1 MHSCVYIYNNHLGI
15 FKIDALKS
23 SDDPPFLSVG
33 TEVSAKFKGAFCEAK
48 VKRMTKSVKCKILLK
63 TPPYGTIFADHT
75 EIKGSLEVN
84 QQVEIVQGK
93 ATYRGIIQNIKDNS
107 IYVVVFNDG
116 DERQLRR
123 TQVCI
128 KGAKHFN
135 EDVNLDAMPL
145 YKPESFSSPVVLDDR
160 RGKQK
165 RRNLEQSKRQRQQ
178 STSTSVGDKEGDGE
192 RDDDATSSEDDST
205 LESTTSSTTLSATS
219 NSISEAVT
227 IPVQSGRTLRTR
239 RLASKSVPK
248 RLRSARRE
256 ITSFFRQSDG
266 DHDLKNGDNEDYDYN
281 NGDGNGSGS
290 SKMHRFTRLP
300 KPSVSRMIA
309 DKILTKSIA
318 RTRKKRYAAT
328 VATDALKR
336 IKESTSNGD
345 KHRLGDNNYYK
356 DENSND
362 DDGGDSND
370 NDNDGDDEVD
380 DTDKERRRVRARK
393 KHCSSDDNDDDK
405 SHTTDKKMD
414 MITGSSTSRKSERK
428 RQGLRDKEVEPMT
441 KKRSRDI
448 DGTKKLYKVGN
459 VVAVYD
465 DVMRKGKWTPAVVV
479 AEVPFKTATKGN
491 VNIGKSDILLRSF
504 KDSKYFTCSMNKLS
518 SPGISV
524 LKFAES
530 SPKAAM
536 DRAIAFIEKEIFP
549 AGWER
554 SQIYDDDVRSKK
566 REYRSSSIDQKKRS
580 EASGKAKRE
589 IEKKTSAESSSSES
603 ESSTDEEYGEERDQF
618 TAQLYK
624 FHEERG
630 TPINRAPILGGKD
643 IDMFRLYNMVQ
654 RYGGKKRVTENNQW
668 KLILRKMHLEG
679 CPGATSVTVK
689 NAYSRYLDHFNSFY
703 RNLGISS
710 WLSTPTPSTSSR
722 SERPNRLLDRHNIQL
737 QRRKW
742 ASVATKKKEK
752 GQKESVTKGKTT
764 KREKDENIPR
774 TKKEKVKK
782 DERNVTKSDVSEDD
796 DKMKG
801 HGSAPFLCLSPGSK
815 IKSKT
820 KDEEEQDKGSVSDSG
835 TIESIKEKGVFKTEK
850 EPFRVKHRGPKKK
863 DNEKD
868 AIKDEQE
875 LGLKTSNIDKRVKVS
890 KINKPEKS
898 SSENY
903 IKRKSPSIIST
914 ASNVDQGV
922 SGSDDEAHIRQI
934 RLKEARKFAT
944 IGTRLSAEQKE
955 LSISKHDGNIVGKD
969 SDISQVLKKEKTKE
983 GVPWINCSP
992 ATVLTNFYMGQN
1004 VKAYH
1009 HGQWYDARVITLG
1022 KISHGDVLSSMMDFE
1037 ARCKAINESMDC
1049 DEKEQKEALTRASAR
1064 LNDRLEGILREM
1076 TCCVHYLGWNSRY
1089 DEWVE
1094 LIKIKVHEKD
1104 QKLSE
1109 EQFLS
1114 IASDKLSAPTLEA
1127 AVAWRSSVDPARLLT
1142 TEVCSSG
1149 MRPRR
1154 LSHTHEHIT
1163 HPETRL
1169 RSTTFSEKKVKKV
1182 LPKVSLTTVDSTVL
1196 KTPSDSL
1203 KQNAVH
1209 PASTNLLTE
1218 SDAEIVLRRLPEEA
1232 SVSETSPRPS
1242 FVSELISSTVFLSGV
1257 IAEKKLSDA
1266 NSNSKRRRT
1275 VSDNRSSAADLS
1287 DHPTKT
1293 PFIMSVRSTSESG
1306 VQKIAD
1312 NIIIEEAEAD
1322 YVSVLDEVSRTEQI
1336 DAGKMTKFENDGKL
1350 SSETTDGNDDKAFSR
1365 PTVLEITKIA
1375 EEKEQHPDG
1384 SERQVKLMILTKS
1397 DEVDLKE
1404 DFDSKQK
1411 RITTMQQISPA
1422 EDLIQKIAS
1431 CKEISLESEIATED
1445 IASKECDDE
1454 VWHPPMSLGLKQR
1467 GRGIKKKKIGRNA
1480 SNTLAERK
1488 GMGKGGSKQTNN
1500 EERSKESEECS
1511 SSDNESLPNVRDSW
1525 HALKVRMQQKVELEG
1540 AMVYAEKELNLEPID
1555 EDLTGEAL
1563 INSYQERMQELRDI
1577 YHSIR
1582 ADQARLDR
1590 RWRKTLEK
1598 RKQRDKEHRKK
1609 DELFVQ
1615 SPIGDNVVQ

>member
-1 MHSCVYIYNNHLGI
+1 MQ
-15 FKIDALKS
+15 
-23 SDDPPFLSVG
+23 SDDPPFLTVG

-93 ATYRGIIQNIKDNS
+93 ATYKGIIQNIKDNS

-160 RGKQK
+160 KGKQK
-165 RRNLEQSKRQRQQ
+165 RRNLEQSKQQRRQL
-178 STSTSVGDKEGDGE
+178 SASVGDKEDDRE
-192 RDDDATSSEDDST
+192 HDDDATSSEDGS
-205 LESTTSSTTLSATS
+205 LESTISGTTLSHTS
-219 NSISEAVT
+219 NNINQAITV
-227 IPVQSGRTLRTR
+227 PVQSGRTLRTR
-239 RLASKSVPK
+239 RLATKSVPR

-256 ITSFFRQSDG
+256 FKSFYKQNDG
-266 DHDLKNGDNEDYDYN
+266 NCDLKIGDDEDDDN
-281 NGDGNGSGS
+281 NNNDDDGNGSSS
-290 SKMHRFTRLP
+290 SKMRRFARLP

-318 RTRKKRYAAT
+318 RTRRKRYAAT

-336 IKESTSNGD
+336 MKEPNSTGGKS
-345 KHRLGDNNYYK
+345 RLGED
-356 DENSND
+356 ND
-362 DDGGDSND
+362 DNYNKDGEDSNVDEDYGGDDDD
-370 NDNDGDDEVD
+370 NDHGDNEGDDEVD
-380 DTDKERRRVRARK
+380 DTDKEKGRTRARK

-405 SHTTDKKMD
+405 SHTSDK
-414 MITGSSTSRKSERK
+414 MISGNSTSRKRERK
-428 RQGLRDKEVEPMT
+428 RQRLRDKEVEPII
-441 KKRSRDI
+441 KKKSKDI
-448 DGTKKLYKVGN
+448 DNAKKLYKVGS
-459 VVAVYD
+459 VVAVYE
-465 DVMRKGKWTPAVVV
+465 DVARKGKWTPAVVV
-479 AEVPFKTATKGN
+479 AEVPFRASTKGTIS
-491 VNIGKSDILLRSF
+491 IGKSDILLRSF
-504 KDSKYFTCSMNKLS
+504 KDSKYFACPVSKLS
-518 SPGISV
+518 SPGTSV
-524 LKFAES
+524 VRFPDS
-530 SPKAAM
+530 SSKAAV
-536 DRAIAFIEKEIFP
+536 DRALAFVEKEIFP
-549 AGWER
+549 TGWER

-566 REYRSSSIDQKKRS
+566 REHRSSSIDHKKRS
-580 EASGKAKRE
+580 EPPGKTKRE
-589 IEKKTSAESSSSES
+589 IEKKTSAESSSSAS

-643 IDMFRLYNMVQ
+643 IDMFRLYNVVQ

-668 KLILRKMHLEG
+668 KLVLRKMHLEG

-742 ASVATKKKEK
+742 ALLASKKKEK
-752 GQKESVTKGKTT
+752 GQKESTTKGKVT
-764 KREKDENIPR
+764 KREKEEGLTR
-774 TKKEKVKK
+774 TKREKVKK
-782 DERNVTKSDVSEDD
+782 EERNMMKSDVSEDD

-801 HGSAPFLCLSPGSK
+801 VPSTSSQSSTPLLCLSPGSRT
-815 IKSKT
+815 KSKT
-820 KDEEEQDKGSVSDSG
+820 KDEEEQDKGSISDSG
-835 TIESIKEKGVFKTEK
+835 TIESTKEKGSFKTEK
-850 EPFRVKHRGPKKK
+850 ESNRVKHRGPKKK
-863 DNEKD
+863 DYEKD
-868 AIKDEQE
+868 ANKDEQQ
-875 LGLKTSNIDKRVKVS
+875 LSSKASDIDKRTKLS
-890 KINKPEKS
+890 KISKPEKKPPS
-898 SSENY
+898 DSY
-903 IKRKSPSIIST
+903 IKRKSPSIVST
-914 ASNVDQGV
+914 ASNVDQGIN
-922 SGSDDEAHIRQI
+922 GSDDDVHIRQM
-934 RLKEARKFAT
+934 RLKEVRKLGT
-944 IGTRLSAEQKE
+944 VGTRLSADQRE
-955 LSISKHDGNIVGKD
+955 LSISKHDGSAMGKD
-969 SDISQVLKKEKTKE
+969 LDIPHVLRKEKTKE
-983 GVPWINCSP
+983 GVPWLNCSA

-1009 HGQWYDARVITLG
+1009 HGQWYDARVITVG

-1049 DEKEQKEALTRASAR
+1049 DEKERKESLTRASAR

-1114 IASDKLSAPTLEA
+1114 LASDKLSAPTLEA
-1127 AVAWRSSVDPARLLT
+1127 SVAWRSSVDPAKLLA

-1154 LSHTHEHIT
+1154 LSHTHEHAT
-1163 HPETRL
+1163 HSEVRS
-1169 RSTTFSEKKVKKV
+1169 RSTTISEKKVKKV
-1182 LPKVSLTTVDSTVL
+1182 LKVSLTAADSTVL
-1196 KTPSDSL
+1196 KAPDESV
-1203 KQNAVH
+1203 KQSAVH
-1209 PASTNLLTE
+1209 LASINLLTE
-1218 SDAEIVLRRLPEEA
+1218 SDAEIVLNRLPEEA
-1232 SVSETSPRPS
+1232 SVSETPPHLS
-1242 FVSELISSTVFLSGV
+1242 FASELISSTVFLTGV
-1257 IAEKKLSDA
+1257 IAEEKLSEA

-1275 VSDNRSSAADLS
+1275 MSDNRLAVANLS
-1287 DHPTKT
+1287 ENSGKT
-1293 PFIMSVRSTSESG
+1293 PFIVSENAAG
-1306 VQKIAD
+1306 D
-1312 NIIIEEAEAD
+1312 NKTEKVEAGP
-1322 YVSVLDEVSRTEQI
+1322 VLMQDEVSRTGQI
-1336 DAGKMTKFENDGKL
+1336 GIEKTQVEAADEN
-1350 SSETTDGNDDKAFSR
+1350 EDKS
-1365 PTVLEITKIA
+1365 TVLVVKVVEKK
-1375 EEKEQHPDG
+1375 EEHPDG
-1384 SERQVKLMILTKS
+1384 DERQSKLMILTKS
-1397 DEVDLKE
+1397 NEKDLKE
-1404 DFDSKQK
+1404 DVGSKQK
-1411 RITTMQQISPA
+1411 GITALQQISPA
-1422 EDLIQKIAS
+1422 GDPVQKITS
-1431 CKEISLESEIATED
+1431 CKEISLELEAAAED

-1454 VWHPPMSLGLKQR
+1454 VWHPSMSLGLKQR
-1467 GRGIKKKKIGRNA
+1467 GRGMKKKKVGRNA
-1480 SNTLAERK
+1480 SNILVERK
-1488 GMGKGGSKQTNN
+1488 GIGKGGSKQINS

-1511 SSDNESLPNVRDSW
+1511 SSDDESLPSVRDSW
-1525 HALKVRMQQKVELEG
+1525 HALKVRMQQKVESEG
-1540 AMVYAEKELNLEPID
+1540 AMAYAEKELNLEPID

-1609 DELFVQ
+1609 DEPFVQ
-1615 SPIGDNVVQ
+1615 SPVGDNVV